1 MDTITWKMLFY
12 FLEHENSTILYRV
25 KELRYIM
32 KRTHIEAHI
41 FKAFSKMNGIIPQ
54 DEAGIIL
61 SGLVFIKL
69 YSLAAW
75 EKLKELN
82 DYSINSHIR
91 DFFTNENIPFNKIY
105 DFKELDSELLKSLI
119 IILDEAD
126 ISVRGDILGEIYNFC
141 KSDGNRKRYGE
152 HYTPYNVV
160 KLLLN
165 ALDIKED
172 DILLDPCTGTGRM
185 LTIAKEVF
193 PSKNITFIGQEK
205 NPIAWTLAQM
215 SSQLYNMDLK
225 IGTSPQD
232 ALREILDIS
241 VKHVIM
247 NPPFNQSCGQDLE
260 INSQIWD
267 ENTCRKSNLNFTWIQ
282 LAVHYIKQNG
292 DAAVI
297 LPQTSLSMRRKEDVA
312 ARQMLIENKYIEG
325 IICLPR
331 GIFPSTRIKPC
342 IWIISKKQKDSF
354 YIVDIYNL
362 AEDYSVSYRE
372 NTDENILSKLRL
384 EKNQA
389 DYKIISIDDARKNGY
404 NLQPDLYLVGKSEP
418 SVKKYKQEEE
428 IYDLIAKLYESQGK
442 LKIMQRLDKEKK
454 STYLLKDVAK
464 IKYGRTAPT
473 AINGTI
479 PVYKSG
485 KTRFKQDFTD
495 SVMYEKDS
503 VIIGCKGTLSVQYAH
518 GPFWA
523 SGTTFY
529 LMIDTDIV
537 IPKYL
542 YYLLRKIDF
551 KKFNVAAGLPAL
563 RRVDIEQIELE
574 IPSLSVQKKYI
585 KKIEELER
593 ISDCSREITNVIEDI
608 IDKNI
613 EQL

>member
-1 MDTITWKMLFY
+1 
-12 FLEHENSTILYRV
+12 
-25 KELRYIM
+25 M
-32 KRTHIEAHI
+32 KRTYIESHI

-69 YSLAAW
+69 YSSETW

-82 DYSINSHIR
+82 DYSINLYIH
-91 DFFTNENIPFNKIY
+91 DFFTNEKLPFNRIY
-105 DFKELDSELLKSLI
+105 DFKELDSKLLKALI

-126 ISVRGDILGEIYNFC
+126 ISIRGDVLGEIYNFC
-141 KSDGNRKRYGE
+141 KSDDNRKIYGE

-172 DILLDPCTGTGRM
+172 DILLDPCAGTGRM
-185 LTIAKEVF
+185 LTVAKKTLPF
-193 PSKNITFIGQEK
+193 RNITFIGQEK

-215 SSQLYNMDLK
+215 SAFLYNMDLK
-225 IGTSPQD
+225 IGNSPQD
-232 ALREILDIS
+232 ALQEILGIS
-241 VKHVIM
+241 VEHVLM
-247 NPPFNQSCGQDLE
+247 NPPFNQSYAQDLE

-267 ENTCRKSNLNFTWIQ
+267 ETTCRRSNLNFAWLQ
-282 LAVHYIKQNG
+282 LALHYIKENG

-297 LPQTSLSMRRKEDVA
+297 LPQTSLSMQRKEDIT
-312 ARQMLIENKYIEG
+312 ARRMIIENKYIEG

-331 GIFPSTRIKPC
+331 GVFPSTRIKPC
-342 IWIISKKQKDSF
+342 IWLLSKKQKDSF
-354 YIVDIYNL
+354 YIVDIYNFSG
-362 AEDYSVSYRE
+362 DYSANYKE
-372 NTDENILSKLRL
+372 NTDKNILSKLGL

-389 DYKIISIDDARKNGY
+389 NYKIISIDDARENGY
-404 NLQPDLYLVGKSEP
+404 NLQTDLYFAIKSEA
-418 SVKKYKQEEE
+418 SVKKYKHEEE
-428 IYDLIAKLYESQGK
+428 IYNLIAKLYKSQDK
-442 LKIMQRLDKEKK
+442 LKIIQKLDKKKK
-454 STYLLKDVAK
+454 STYLLKEVAK

-473 AINGTI
+473 ASNGTI

-529 LMIDTDIV
+529 LIINTDIV
-537 IPKYL
+537 NPKYL

-563 RRVDIEQIELE
+563 RRVDIEKIKLE

-593 ISDCSREITNVIEDI
+593 ISDCSKQITNAIEEI
-608 IDKNI
+608 IAKNI

>member
-1 MDTITWKMLFY
+1 
-12 FLEHENSTILYRV
+12 
-25 KELRYIM
+25 M
-32 KRTHIEAHI
+32 KRTYIESHI

-69 YSLAAW
+69 YSSETW

-82 DYSINSHIR
+82 DYSINLYIH
-91 DFFTNENIPFNKIY
+91 DFFTNEKLSFNRIY
-105 DFKELDSELLKSLI
+105 DFKELDSKLLKALI

-126 ISVRGDILGEIYNFC
+126 ISIRGDVLGEIYNFC
-141 KSDGNRKRYGE
+141 KSDDNRKIYGE

-172 DILLDPCTGTGRM
+172 DILLDPCAGTGRM
-185 LTIAKEVF
+185 LTVAKKTLPF
-193 PSKNITFIGQEK
+193 RNITFIGQEK

-215 SSQLYNMDLK
+215 SAFLYNMDLK
-225 IGTSPQD
+225 IGNSPQD
-232 ALREILDIS
+232 ALQEILGIS
-241 VKHVIM
+241 VEHVLM
-247 NPPFNQSCGQDLE
+247 NPPFNQSYAQDLE

-267 ENTCRKSNLNFTWIQ
+267 ETTCRRSNLNFAWLQ
-282 LAVHYIKQNG
+282 LALHYIKENG

-297 LPQTSLSMRRKEDVA
+297 LPQTSLSMQRKEDIA
-312 ARQMLIENKYIEG
+312 ARRMIIENKYIEG

-331 GIFPSTRIKPC
+331 GVFPSTRIKPC
-342 IWIISKKQKDSF
+342 IWLLSKKQKDSF
-354 YIVDIYNL
+354 YIVDIYNFSG
-362 AEDYSVSYRE
+362 DYSANYKE
-372 NTDENILSKLRL
+372 NTDKNILSKLGL

-389 DYKIISIDDARKNGY
+389 NYKIISIDDARENGY
-404 NLQPDLYLVGKSEP
+404 NLQTDLYFAIKSEA
-418 SVKKYKQEEE
+418 SVKKYKHEEE
-428 IYDLIAKLYESQGK
+428 IYNLIAKLHESQNR
-442 LKIMQRLDKEKK
+442 LKIIQKLDKEKK
-454 STYLLKDVAK
+454 STYLLKEVAK

-485 KTRFKQDFTD
+485 KLRFKQEFTD
-495 SVMYEKDS
+495 SIMYEKDS
-503 VIIGCKGTLSVQYAH
+503 VIIGCKGTLSVQYAK

-542 YYLLRKIDF
+542 YYLLRKINF

-574 IPSLSVQKKYI
+574 IPSISIQKEYI
-585 KKIEELER
+585 KKIEHLER
-593 ISDCSREITNVIEDI
+593 ISDCSRQITNAIEGI
-608 IDKNI
+608 IAKNI

>member
-1 MDTITWKMLFY
+1 
-12 FLEHENSTILYRV
+12 
-25 KELRYIM
+25 M
-32 KRTHIEAHI
+32 KRTYIESHI

-69 YSLAAW
+69 YSSETW

-82 DYSINSHIR
+82 DYSINLYIH
-91 DFFTNENIPFNKIY
+91 DFFTNEKLPFNRIY
-105 DFKELDSELLKSLI
+105 DFKELDSKLLKALI

-126 ISVRGDILGEIYNFC
+126 ISIRGDVLGEIYNFC
-141 KSDGNRKRYGE
+141 KSDDNRKIYGE

-172 DILLDPCTGTGRM
+172 DILLDPCAGTGRM
-185 LTIAKEVF
+185 LTVAKKTLPF
-193 PSKNITFIGQEK
+193 RNITFIGQEK

-215 SSQLYNMDLK
+215 SAFLYNMDLK
-225 IGTSPQD
+225 IGNSPQD
-232 ALREILDIS
+232 ALQEILGIS
-241 VKHVIM
+241 VEHVLM
-247 NPPFNQSCGQDLE
+247 NPPFNQSYAQDLE

-267 ENTCRKSNLNFTWIQ
+267 ETTCRRSNLNFAWLQ
-282 LAVHYIKQNG
+282 LALHYIKENG

-297 LPQTSLSMRRKEDVA
+297 LPQTSLSIQRKEDIA
-312 ARQMLIENKYIEG
+312 ARRMIIENKYIEG

-331 GIFPSTRIKPC
+331 GVFPSTRIKPC
-342 IWIISKKQKDSF
+342 IWLLSKKQKDSF
-354 YIVDIYNL
+354 YIVDIYNFSG
-362 AEDYSVSYRE
+362 DYSANYKE
-372 NTDENILSKLRL
+372 NTDKNILSKLGL

-389 DYKIISIDDARKNGY
+389 NYKIISIDDAKENGY
-404 NLQPDLYLVGKSEP
+404 NLQTDLYFVIKSEA
-418 SVKKYKQEEE
+418 SVKKYKHEEE
-428 IYDLIAKLYESQGK
+428 IYNLIAKLHESQNR
-442 LKIMQRLDKEKK
+442 LKIIQKLDKEKK
-454 STYLLKDVAK
+454 STYLLKEVAK

-485 KTRFKQDFTD
+485 KLRFKQEFTD
-495 SVMYEKDS
+495 SIMYKKDS
-503 VIIGCKGTLSVQYAH
+503 VIIGCKGTLSVQYAK

-537 IPKYL
+537 TPKYL
-542 YYLLRKIDF
+542 YYLLRKINF

-593 ISDCSREITNVIEDI
+593 ISDYSRKITNAIEEI

-613 EQL
+613 ELL

>member
-1 MDTITWKMLFY
+1 
-12 FLEHENSTILYRV
+12 
-25 KELRYIM
+25 M
-32 KRTHIEAHI
+32 KRTYIESHI

-69 YSLAAW
+69 YSSETW

-82 DYSINSHIR
+82 DYSINLYIH
-91 DFFTNENIPFNKIY
+91 DFFTNEKLSFNRIY
-105 DFKELDSELLKSLI
+105 DFKELDSKLLKALI

-126 ISVRGDILGEIYNFC
+126 ISIRGDVLGEIYNFC
-141 KSDGNRKRYGE
+141 KSDDNRKIYGE

-172 DILLDPCTGTGRM
+172 DILLDPCAGTGRM
-185 LTIAKEVF
+185 LTVAKKTLPF
-193 PSKNITFIGQEK
+193 RNITFIGQEK
-205 NPIAWTLAQM
+205 NPIVWTLAQM
-215 SSQLYNMDLK
+215 SAFLYNMDLK
-225 IGTSPQD
+225 IGNSPQD
-232 ALREILDIS
+232 ALQEILGIS
-241 VKHVIM
+241 VEHVLM
-247 NPPFNQSCGQDLE
+247 NPPFNQSYAQDLE

-267 ENTCRKSNLNFTWIQ
+267 ETTCRRSNLNFAWLQ
-282 LAVHYIKQNG
+282 LALHYIKENG

-297 LPQTSLSMRRKEDVA
+297 LPQTSLSMQRKEDIA
-312 ARQMLIENKYIEG
+312 ARRMIIENKYIEG

-331 GIFPSTRIKPC
+331 GVFPSTRIKPC
-342 IWIISKKQKDSF
+342 IWLLSKKQKDSF
-354 YIVDIYNL
+354 YIVDIYNFSG
-362 AEDYSVSYRE
+362 DYSANYKE
-372 NTDENILSKLRL
+372 NTDKNILSKLGL

-389 DYKIISIDDARKNGY
+389 NYKIISIDDARENGY
-404 NLQPDLYLVGKSEP
+404 NLQTDLYFAIKSEA
-418 SVKKYKQEEE
+418 SVKKYKHEEE
-428 IYDLIAKLYESQGK
+428 IYNLIAKLHESQNR
-442 LKIMQRLDKEKK
+442 LKIIQKLDKEKK
-454 STYLLKDVAK
+454 STYLLKEVAK

-485 KTRFKQDFTD
+485 KLRFKQEFTD
-495 SVMYEKDS
+495 SIMYEKDS
-503 VIIGCKGTLSVQYAH
+503 VIIGCKGTLSVQYAK

-542 YYLLRKIDF
+542 YYLLRKINF

-574 IPSLSVQKKYI
+574 IPSISIQKEYI
-585 KKIEELER
+585 KKIEHLER
-593 ISDCSREITNVIEDI
+593 ISDCSRQITNAIEGI
-608 IDKNI
+608 IAKNI

>member
-1 MDTITWKMLFY
+1 
-12 FLEHENSTILYRV
+12 
-25 KELRYIM
+25 M
-32 KRTHIEAHI
+32 KRTYIESHI

-69 YSLAAW
+69 YSSETW

-82 DYSINSHIR
+82 DYSINLYIH
-91 DFFTNENIPFNKIY
+91 DFFTNEKLPFNRIY
-105 DFKELDSELLKSLI
+105 DFKELDSKLLKALI

-126 ISVRGDILGEIYNFC
+126 ISIRGDVLGEIYNFC
-141 KSDGNRKRYGE
+141 KSDDNRKIYGE

-172 DILLDPCTGTGRM
+172 DILLDPCAGTGRM
-185 LTIAKEVF
+185 LTVAKKTLPF
-193 PSKNITFIGQEK
+193 RNITFIGQEK

-215 SSQLYNMDLK
+215 SAFLYNMDLK
-225 IGTSPQD
+225 IGNSPQD
-232 ALREILDIS
+232 ALQEILGIS
-241 VKHVIM
+241 VEHVLM
-247 NPPFNQSCGQDLE
+247 NPPFNQSYAQDLE

-267 ENTCRKSNLNFTWIQ
+267 ETTCRRSNLNFAWLQ
-282 LAVHYIKQNG
+282 LALHYIKENG

-297 LPQTSLSMRRKEDVA
+297 LPQTSLSMQRKEDSA
-312 ARQMLIENKYIEG
+312 ARRMIIENKYIEG

-331 GIFPSTRIKPC
+331 GVFPSTRIKPC
-342 IWIISKKQKDSF
+342 IWLLSKKQKDSF
-354 YIVDIYNL
+354 YIVDIYNFSG
-362 AEDYSVSYRE
+362 DYSANYKE
-372 NTDENILSKLRL
+372 NTDKNILSKLGL

-389 DYKIISIDDARKNGY
+389 NYKIISIDDARENGY
-404 NLQPDLYLVGKSEP
+404 NLQTDLYFAIKSEA
-418 SVKKYKQEEE
+418 SVKKYKHEEE
-428 IYDLIAKLYESQGK
+428 IYNLIAKLHESQNR
-442 LKIMQRLDKEKK
+442 LKIIQKLDKEKK
-454 STYLLKDVAK
+454 STYLLKEVAK

-485 KTRFKQDFTD
+485 KLRFKQEFTD
-495 SVMYEKDS
+495 SIMYEKDS
-503 VIIGCKGTLSVQYAH
+503 VIIGCKGTLSVQYAK

-542 YYLLRKIDF
+542 YYLLRKINF

-574 IPSLSVQKKYI
+574 IPSISIQKEYI
-585 KKIEELER
+585 KKIEHLER
-593 ISDCSREITNVIEDI
+593 ISDCSRQITNAIEEI
-608 IDKNI
+608 IHKNI

>member
-1 MDTITWKMLFY
+1 
-12 FLEHENSTILYRV
+12 
-25 KELRYIM
+25 M

-41 FKAFSKMNGIIPQ
+41 FKAFSGMNGIIPQ

-75 EKLKELN
+75 EKLKKLN
-82 DYSINSHIR
+82 GYSINLYIH
-91 DFFTNENIPFNKIY
+91 DFFINENLPFNRIY
-105 DFKELDSELLKSLI
+105 DFEGLDSELLKALI

-126 ISVRGDILGEIYNFC
+126 ISIRGDVLGEIYNFC
-141 KSDGNRKRYGE
+141 KSDSNRKIYGE

-165 ALDIKED
+165 ALDIKET
-172 DILLDPCTGTGRM
+172 DILLDPCVGTGRM
-185 LTIAKEVF
+185 LMVAKDTLLF
-193 PSKNITFIGQEK
+193 KNITFIGQEK

-215 SSQLYNMDLK
+215 SASLYNMDLK
-225 IGTSPQD
+225 IGNSPQD
-232 ALREILDIS
+232 ALQEILDIP
-241 VKHVIM
+241 VEHVVM
-247 NPPFNQSCGQDLE
+247 NPPFNQSYGQALQ

-267 ENTCRKSNLNFTWIQ
+267 ETTCRRSNLNFTWVQ
-282 LAVHYIKQNG
+282 LALHYIKENG
-292 DAAVI
+292 DAAII
-297 LPQTSLSMRRKEDVA
+297 LPQTSLSMQRKEDVV
-312 ARQMLIENKYIEG
+312 ARQMLIENKYVEG

-354 YIVDIYNL
+354 YIVDIYNF
-362 AEDYSVSYRE
+362 AENYSGNYIE
-372 NTDENILSKLRL
+372 NANENILSRLGL

-404 NLQPDLYLVGKSEP
+404 NLQPDLYLNVNSETA
-418 SVKKYKQEEE
+418 VKKYKYEEE
-428 IYDLIAKLYESQGK
+428 IYNLIAKLSNSQDK
-442 LKIMQRLDKEKK
+442 LKIIQKLDKKKK
-454 STYLLKDVAK
+454 STYLLKEVAK

-473 AINGTI
+473 AINGTV

-485 KTRFKQDFTD
+485 KLRFKQEFTD
-495 SVMYEKDS
+495 SIMYEKDS

-529 LMIDTDIV
+529 LIINTDIV
-537 IPKYL
+537 NPKYL

-563 RRVDIEQIELE
+563 RRVDIEKIKLE

-593 ISDCSREITNVIEDI
+593 ISDCSKQITNAIEEI
-608 IDKNI
+608 IAKNI

>member
-1 MDTITWKMLFY
+1 
-12 FLEHENSTILYRV
+12 
-25 KELRYIM
+25 M
-32 KRTHIEAHI
+32 KRTYIESHI

-69 YSLAAW
+69 YSSETW

-82 DYSINSHIR
+82 DYSINLYIH
-91 DFFTNENIPFNKIY
+91 DFFTNEKLPFNRIY
-105 DFKELDSELLKSLI
+105 DFKELDSKLLKALI

-126 ISVRGDILGEIYNFC
+126 ISIRGDVLGEIYNFC
-141 KSDGNRKRYGE
+141 KSDYNRKIYGE

-172 DILLDPCTGTGRM
+172 DILLDPCAGTGRM
-185 LTIAKEVF
+185 LTVAKKTLPF
-193 PSKNITFIGQEK
+193 RNITFIGQEK

-215 SSQLYNMDLK
+215 SAFLYNMDLK
-225 IGTSPQD
+225 IGNSPQD
-232 ALREILDIS
+232 ALQEILGIS
-241 VKHVIM
+241 VEHVLM
-247 NPPFNQSCGQDLE
+247 NPPFNQSYAQDLE

-267 ENTCRKSNLNFTWIQ
+267 ETTCRRSNLNFAWLQ
-282 LAVHYIKQNG
+282 LALHYIKENG

-297 LPQTSLSMRRKEDVA
+297 LPQTSLSMQRKEDIA
-312 ARQMLIENKYIEG
+312 ARRMIIENKYIEG

-331 GIFPSTRIKPC
+331 GVFPSTRIKPC
-342 IWIISKKQKDSF
+342 IWLLSKKQKDSF
-354 YIVDIYNL
+354 YIVDIYNFSG
-362 AEDYSVSYRE
+362 DYSANYKE
-372 NTDENILSKLRL
+372 NTDKNILSKLGL

-389 DYKIISIDDARKNGY
+389 NYKIISIDDARENGY
-404 NLQPDLYLVGKSEP
+404 NLQTDLYFAIKSEA
-418 SVKKYKQEEE
+418 SVKKYKHEEE
-428 IYDLIAKLYESQGK
+428 IYNLIAKLHESQNR
-442 LKIMQRLDKEKK
+442 LKIIQKLDKEKK
-454 STYLLKDVAK
+454 STYLLKEVAK

-485 KTRFKQDFTD
+485 KLRFKQEFTD
-495 SVMYEKDS
+495 SIMYEKDS
-503 VIIGCKGTLSVQYAH
+503 VIIGCKGTLSVQYAK

-537 IPKYL
+537 TPKYL
-542 YYLLRKIDF
+542 YYLLRKINF

-585 KKIEELER
+585 KKW
-593 ISDCSREITNVIEDI
+593 
-608 IDKNI
+608 KN
-613 EQL
+613 

>member
-1 MDTITWKMLFY
+1 
-12 FLEHENSTILYRV
+12 
-25 KELRYIM
+25 M
-32 KRTHIEAHI
+32 KRTYIESHI

-69 YSLAAW
+69 YSSETW

-82 DYSINSHIR
+82 DYSINLYIH
-91 DFFTNENIPFNKIY
+91 DFFTNEKLPFNRIY
-105 DFKELDSELLKSLI
+105 DFKELDSKLLKALI

-126 ISVRGDILGEIYNFC
+126 ISIRGDVLGEIYNFC
-141 KSDGNRKRYGE
+141 KSDDNRKIYGE

-172 DILLDPCTGTGRM
+172 DILLDPCAGTGRM
-185 LTIAKEVF
+185 LTVAKKTLPF
-193 PSKNITFIGQEK
+193 RNITFIGQEK

-215 SSQLYNMDLK
+215 SAFLYNMDLK
-225 IGTSPQD
+225 IGNSPQD
-232 ALREILDIS
+232 ALQEILGIS
-241 VKHVIM
+241 VEHVLM
-247 NPPFNQSCGQDLE
+247 NPPFNQSYAQDLE

-267 ENTCRKSNLNFTWIQ
+267 ETTCRRSNLNFAWLQ
-282 LAVHYIKQNG
+282 LALHYIKENG

-297 LPQTSLSMRRKEDVA
+297 LPQTSLSMQRKEDIA
-312 ARQMLIENKYIEG
+312 ARRMIIENKYIEG

-331 GIFPSTRIKPC
+331 GVFPSTRIKPC
-342 IWIISKKQKDSF
+342 IWLLSKKQKDSF
-354 YIVDIYNL
+354 YIVDIYNFSG
-362 AEDYSVSYRE
+362 DYSANYKE
-372 NTDENILSKLRL
+372 NTDKNILSKLGL

-389 DYKIISIDDARKNGY
+389 NYKIISIDDARENGY
-404 NLQPDLYLVGKSEP
+404 NLQTDLYFAIKSEA
-418 SVKKYKQEEE
+418 SVKKYKHEEE
-428 IYDLIAKLYESQGK
+428 IYNLIAKLHESQNR
-442 LKIMQRLDKEKK
+442 LKIIQKLDKEKK
-454 STYLLKDVAK
+454 STYLLKEVAK

-485 KTRFKQDFTD
+485 KLRFKQEFTD
-495 SVMYEKDS
+495 SIMYEKDS
-503 VIIGCKGTLSVQYAH
+503 VIIGCKGTLSVQYAK

-542 YYLLRKIDF
+542 YYLLRKINF

-574 IPSLSVQKKYI
+574 IPSISIQKEYI
-585 KKIEELER
+585 KKIEHLER
-593 ISDCSREITNVIEDI
+593 ISDCSRQITNAIEGI
-608 IDKNI
+608 IAKNI

>member
-1 MDTITWKMLFY
+1 
-12 FLEHENSTILYRV
+12 
-25 KELRYIM
+25 M
-32 KRTHIEAHI
+32 KRTYIESHI

-69 YSLAAW
+69 YSSETW

-82 DYSINSHIR
+82 DYSINLYIH
-91 DFFTNENIPFNKIY
+91 DFFTNEKLSFNRIY
-105 DFKELDSELLKSLI
+105 DFKELDSKLLKALI

-126 ISVRGDILGEIYNFC
+126 ISIRGDVLGEIYNFC
-141 KSDGNRKRYGE
+141 KSDDNRKIYGE

-172 DILLDPCTGTGRM
+172 DILLDPCAGTGRM
-185 LTIAKEVF
+185 LTVAKKTLPF
-193 PSKNITFIGQEK
+193 RNITFIGQEK

-215 SSQLYNMDLK
+215 SAFLYNMDLK
-225 IGTSPQD
+225 IGNSPQD
-232 ALREILDIS
+232 ALQEILGIS
-241 VKHVIM
+241 VEHVLM
-247 NPPFNQSCGQDLE
+247 NPPFNQSYAQDLE

-267 ENTCRKSNLNFTWIQ
+267 ETTCRRSNLNFAWLQ
-282 LAVHYIKQNG
+282 LALHYIKENG

-297 LPQTSLSMRRKEDVA
+297 LPQTSLSMQRKEDIA
-312 ARQMLIENKYIEG
+312 ARRMIIENKYIEG

-331 GIFPSTRIKPC
+331 GVFPSTRIKPC
-342 IWIISKKQKDSF
+342 IWLLSKKQKDSF
-354 YIVDIYNL
+354 YIVDIYNFSG
-362 AEDYSVSYRE
+362 DYSANYKE
-372 NTDENILSKLRL
+372 NTDKNILSKLGL

-389 DYKIISIDDARKNGY
+389 NYKIISIDDARENGY
-404 NLQPDLYLVGKSEP
+404 NLQTDLYFAIKSEA
-418 SVKKYKQEEE
+418 SVKKYKHEEE
-428 IYDLIAKLYESQGK
+428 IYNLIAKLHESQNR
-442 LKIMQRLDKEKK
+442 LKIIQKLDKEKK
-454 STYLLKDVAK
+454 STYLLKEVAK

-485 KTRFKQDFTD
+485 KLRFKQEFTD
-495 SVMYEKDS
+495 SIMYEKDS
-503 VIIGCKGTLSVQYAH
+503 VIIGCKGTLSVQYAK

-542 YYLLRKIDF
+542 YYLLRKINF

-563 RRVDIEQIELE
+563 RRGDIEQIELE
-574 IPSLSVQKKYI
+574 IPSISIQKEYI
-585 KKIEELER
+585 KKIEHLER
-593 ISDCSREITNVIEDI
+593 ISDCSRQITNAIEGI
-608 IDKNI
+608 IAKNI

>member
-1 MDTITWKMLFY
+1 
-12 FLEHENSTILYRV
+12 
-25 KELRYIM
+25 M
-32 KRTHIEAHI
+32 KRTYIESHI

-69 YSLAAW
+69 YSSETW

-82 DYSINSHIR
+82 DYSINLYIH
-91 DFFTNENIPFNKIY
+91 DFFTNEKLPFNRIY
-105 DFKELDSELLKSLI
+105 DFKELDSKLLKALI

-126 ISVRGDILGEIYNFC
+126 ISIRGDVLGEIYNFC
-141 KSDGNRKRYGE
+141 KSDDNRKIYGE

-172 DILLDPCTGTGRM
+172 DILLDPCAGTGRM
-185 LTIAKEVF
+185 LTVAKKTLPF
-193 PSKNITFIGQEK
+193 RNITFIGQEK

-215 SSQLYNMDLK
+215 SAFLYNMDLK
-225 IGTSPQD
+225 IGNSPQD
-232 ALREILDIS
+232 ALQEILGIS
-241 VKHVIM
+241 VEHVLM
-247 NPPFNQSCGQDLE
+247 NPPFNQSYAQDLE

-267 ENTCRKSNLNFTWIQ
+267 ETTCRRSNLNFAWLQ
-282 LAVHYIKQNG
+282 LALHYIKENG

-297 LPQTSLSMRRKEDVA
+297 LPQTSLSMQRKEDIA
-312 ARQMLIENKYIEG
+312 ARRMIIENKYIEG

-331 GIFPSTRIKPC
+331 GVFPSTRIKPC
-342 IWIISKKQKDSF
+342 IWLLSKKQKDSF
-354 YIVDIYNL
+354 YIVDIYNFSG
-362 AEDYSVSYRE
+362 DYSANYKE
-372 NTDENILSKLRL
+372 NTDKNILSKLGL

-389 DYKIISIDDARKNGY
+389 NYKIISIDDAKENGY
-404 NLQPDLYLVGKSEP
+404 NLQTDLYFVIKSEA
-418 SVKKYKQEEE
+418 SVKKYKHEEE
-428 IYDLIAKLYESQGK
+428 IYNLIAKLHESQNR
-442 LKIMQRLDKEKK
+442 LKIIQKLDKEKK
-454 STYLLKDVAK
+454 STYLLKEVAK

-485 KTRFKQDFTD
+485 KLRFKQEFTD
-495 SVMYEKDS
+495 SIMYKKDS
-503 VIIGCKGTLSVQYAH
+503 VIIGCKGTLSVQYAK

-537 IPKYL
+537 TPKYL
-542 YYLLRKIDF
+542 YYLLRKINF

-593 ISDCSREITNVIEDI
+593 ISDYSRKITNAIEEI

-613 EQL
+613 ELL

>member
-1 MDTITWKMLFY
+1 
-12 FLEHENSTILYRV
+12 
-25 KELRYIM
+25 M
-32 KRTHIEAHI
+32 KRTYIESHI

-69 YSLAAW
+69 YSSETW

-82 DYSINSHIR
+82 DYSINLYIH
-91 DFFTNENIPFNKIY
+91 DFFTNEKLSFNRIY
-105 DFKELDSELLKSLI
+105 DFKELDSKLLKALI

-126 ISVRGDILGEIYNFC
+126 ISIRGDVLGEIYNFC
-141 KSDGNRKRYGE
+141 KSDDNRKIYGE

-172 DILLDPCTGTGRM
+172 DILLDPCAGTGRM
-185 LTIAKEVF
+185 LTVAKKTLPF
-193 PSKNITFIGQEK
+193 RNITFIGQEK

-215 SSQLYNMDLK
+215 SAFLYNMGLK
-225 IGTSPQD
+225 IGNSPQD
-232 ALREILDIS
+232 ALQEILGIS
-241 VKHVIM
+241 VEHVLM
-247 NPPFNQSCGQDLE
+247 NPPFNQSYAQDLE

-267 ENTCRKSNLNFTWIQ
+267 ETTCRRSNLNFAWLQ
-282 LAVHYIKQNG
+282 LALHYIKENG

-297 LPQTSLSMRRKEDVA
+297 LPQTSLSMQRKEDIA
-312 ARQMLIENKYIEG
+312 ARRMIIENKYIEG

-331 GIFPSTRIKPC
+331 GVFPSTRIKPC
-342 IWIISKKQKDSF
+342 IWLLSKKQKDSF
-354 YIVDIYNL
+354 YIVDIYNFSG
-362 AEDYSVSYRE
+362 DYSANYKE
-372 NTDENILSKLRL
+372 NTDKNILSKLGL

-389 DYKIISIDDARKNGY
+389 NYKIISIDDARENGY
-404 NLQPDLYLVGKSEP
+404 NLQTDLYFAIKSEA
-418 SVKKYKQEEE
+418 SVKKYKHEEE
-428 IYDLIAKLYESQGK
+428 IYNLIAKLHESQNR
-442 LKIMQRLDKEKK
+442 LKIIQKLDKEKK
-454 STYLLKDVAK
+454 STYLLKEVAK

-485 KTRFKQDFTD
+485 KLRFKQEFTD
-495 SVMYEKDS
+495 SIMYEKDS
-503 VIIGCKGTLSVQYAH
+503 VIIGCKGTLSVQYAK

-542 YYLLRKIDF
+542 YYLLRKINF

-574 IPSLSVQKKYI
+574 IPSISIQKEYI
-585 KKIEELER
+585 KKIEHLER
-593 ISDCSREITNVIEDI
+593 ISDCSRQITNAIEGI
-608 IDKNI
+608 IAKNI

>member
-1 MDTITWKMLFY
+1 
-12 FLEHENSTILYRV
+12 
-25 KELRYIM
+25 M
-32 KRTHIEAHI
+32 KRTYIESHI

-69 YSLAAW
+69 YSSETW

-82 DYSINSHIR
+82 DYSINLYIH
-91 DFFTNENIPFNKIY
+91 DFFTNQKLPFNRIY
-105 DFKELDSELLKSLI
+105 DFKELDSKLLKALI

-126 ISVRGDILGEIYNFC
+126 ISIRGDVLGEIYNFC
-141 KSDGNRKRYGE
+141 KSDDNRKIYGE

-160 KLLLN
+160 KLLFN

-172 DILLDPCTGTGRM
+172 DILLDPCAGTGRM
-185 LTIAKEVF
+185 LTVAKKTLPF
-193 PSKNITFIGQEK
+193 RNITFIGQEK

-215 SSQLYNMDLK
+215 SAFLYNMDLK
-225 IGTSPQD
+225 IGNSPQD
-232 ALREILDIS
+232 ALQEILGIS
-241 VKHVIM
+241 VEHVLM
-247 NPPFNQSCGQDLE
+247 NPPFNQSYAQDLE

-267 ENTCRKSNLNFTWIQ
+267 ETTCRRSNLNFAWLQ
-282 LAVHYIKQNG
+282 LALHYIKENG

-297 LPQTSLSMRRKEDVA
+297 LPQTSLSMQRKEDIA
-312 ARQMLIENKYIEG
+312 ARRMIIENKYIEG

-331 GIFPSTRIKPC
+331 GVFPSTRIKPC
-342 IWIISKKQKDSF
+342 IWLLSKKQKDSF
-354 YIVDIYNL
+354 YIVDIYNFSG
-362 AEDYSVSYRE
+362 DYSANYKE
-372 NTDENILSKLRL
+372 NTDKNILSKLGL

-389 DYKIISIDDARKNGY
+389 NYKIISIDDARENGY
-404 NLQPDLYLVGKSEP
+404 NLQTDLYFAIKSEA
-418 SVKKYKQEEE
+418 SVKKYKHEEE
-428 IYDLIAKLYESQGK
+428 IYNLIAKLHESQNR
-442 LKIMQRLDKEKK
+442 LKIIQKLDKEKK
-454 STYLLKDVAK
+454 STYLLKEVAK

-485 KTRFKQDFTD
+485 KLRFKQEFTD
-495 SVMYEKDS
+495 SIMYEKDS
-503 VIIGCKGTLSVQYAH
+503 VIIGCKGTLSVQYAK

-542 YYLLRKIDF
+542 YYLLRKINF

-574 IPSLSVQKKYI
+574 IPSISIQKEYI
-585 KKIEELER
+585 KKIEHLER
-593 ISDCSREITNVIEDI
+593 ISDCSRQITNAIEEI
-608 IDKNI
+608 IHKNI

>member
-1 MDTITWKMLFY
+1 
-12 FLEHENSTILYRV
+12 
-25 KELRYIM
+25 M
-32 KRTHIEAHI
+32 KRTYIESHI

-69 YSLAAW
+69 YSSETW

-82 DYSINSHIR
+82 DYSINLYIH
-91 DFFTNENIPFNKIY
+91 DFFTNEKLPFNRIY
-105 DFKELDSELLKSLI
+105 DFKELDSKLLKALI

-126 ISVRGDILGEIYNFC
+126 ISIRGDVLGEIYNFC
-141 KSDGNRKRYGE
+141 KSDDNRKIYGE

-172 DILLDPCTGTGRM
+172 DILLDPCAGTGRM
-185 LTIAKEVF
+185 LTVAKKTLPF
-193 PSKNITFIGQEK
+193 RNITFIGQEK

-215 SSQLYNMDLK
+215 SAFLYNMDLK
-225 IGTSPQD
+225 IGNSPQD
-232 ALREILDIS
+232 ALQEILGIS
-241 VKHVIM
+241 VEHVLM
-247 NPPFNQSCGQDLE
+247 NPPFNQSYAQDLE

-267 ENTCRKSNLNFTWIQ
+267 ETTCRRSNLNFAWLQ
-282 LAVHYIKQNG
+282 LALHYIKENG

-297 LPQTSLSMRRKEDVA
+297 LPQTSLSMQRKEDIA
-312 ARQMLIENKYIEG
+312 ARRMIIENKYIEG

-331 GIFPSTRIKPC
+331 GVFPSTRIKPC
-342 IWIISKKQKDSF
+342 IWLLSKKQKDSF
-354 YIVDIYNL
+354 YIVDIYNFSG
-362 AEDYSVSYRE
+362 DYSANYKE
-372 NTDENILSKLRL
+372 NTDKNILSKLGL

-389 DYKIISIDDARKNGY
+389 NYKIISIDDARENGY
-404 NLQPDLYLVGKSEP
+404 NLQTDLYFAIKSEA
-418 SVKKYKQEEE
+418 SVKKYKHEEE
-428 IYDLIAKLYESQGK
+428 IYNLIAKLHESQNR
-442 LKIMQRLDKEKK
+442 LKIIQKLDKEKK
-454 STYLLKDVAK
+454 STYLLKEVAK

-485 KTRFKQDFTD
+485 KLRFKQEFTD
-495 SVMYEKDS
+495 SIMYEKDS
-503 VIIGCKGTLSVQYAH
+503 VIIGCKGTLSVQYAK

-542 YYLLRKIDF
+542 YYLLRKINF

-574 IPSLSVQKKYI
+574 IPSISIQKEYI
-585 KKIEELER
+585 KKIEHLER
-593 ISDCSREITNVIEDI
+593 ISDCSRQITNAIEEI
-608 IDKNI
+608 IHKNI

>member
-1 MDTITWKMLFY
+1 
-12 FLEHENSTILYRV
+12 
-25 KELRYIM
+25 M
-32 KRTHIEAHI
+32 KRTYIESHI

-69 YSLAAW
+69 YSSETW

-82 DYSINSHIR
+82 DYSISLYIH
-91 DFFTNENIPFNKIY
+91 DFFTNEKLPFNRIY
-105 DFKELDSELLKSLI
+105 DFKELDSKLLKALI

-126 ISVRGDILGEIYNFC
+126 ISIRGDVLGEIYNFC
-141 KSDGNRKRYGE
+141 KSDDNRKIYGE

-172 DILLDPCTGTGRM
+172 DILLDPCAGTGRM
-185 LTIAKEVF
+185 LTVAKKTLPF
-193 PSKNITFIGQEK
+193 RNITFIGQEK

-215 SSQLYNMDLK
+215 SAFLYNMDLK
-225 IGTSPQD
+225 IGNSPQD
-232 ALREILDIS
+232 ALQEILGIS
-241 VKHVIM
+241 VEHVLM
-247 NPPFNQSCGQDLE
+247 NPPFNQSYAQDLE

-267 ENTCRKSNLNFTWIQ
+267 ETTCRRSNLNFAWLQ
-282 LAVHYIKQNG
+282 LALHYIKENG

-297 LPQTSLSMRRKEDVA
+297 LPQTSLSMQRKEDIA
-312 ARQMLIENKYIEG
+312 ARRMIIENKYIEG

-331 GIFPSTRIKPC
+331 GVFPSTRIKPC
-342 IWIISKKQKDSF
+342 IWLLSKKQKDSF
-354 YIVDIYNL
+354 YIVDIYNFSG
-362 AEDYSVSYRE
+362 DYSANYKE
-372 NTDENILSKLRL
+372 NTDKNILSKLGL

-389 DYKIISIDDARKNGY
+389 NYKIISIDDARENGY
-404 NLQPDLYLVGKSEP
+404 NLQTDLYFAIKSEA
-418 SVKKYKQEEE
+418 SVKKYKHEEE
-428 IYDLIAKLYESQGK
+428 IYNLIAKLHESQNR
-442 LKIMQRLDKEKK
+442 LKIIQKLDKEKK
-454 STYLLKDVAK
+454 STYLLKEVAK

-485 KTRFKQDFTD
+485 KLRFKQEFTD
-495 SVMYEKDS
+495 SIMYEKDS
-503 VIIGCKGTLSVQYAH
+503 VIIGCKGTLSVQYAK

-542 YYLLRKIDF
+542 YYLLRKINF

-574 IPSLSVQKKYI
+574 IPSISIQKEYI
-585 KKIEELER
+585 KKIEHLER
-593 ISDCSREITNVIEDI
+593 ISDCSRQITNAIEEI
-608 IDKNI
+608 IHKNI

>member
-1 MDTITWKMLFY
+1 
-12 FLEHENSTILYRV
+12 
-25 KELRYIM
+25 M
-32 KRTHIEAHI
+32 KRTYIESHI

-69 YSLAAW
+69 YSSETW

-82 DYSINSHIR
+82 DYSINLYIH
-91 DFFTNENIPFNKIY
+91 DFFTNEKLSFNRIY
-105 DFKELDSELLKSLI
+105 DFKELDSKLLKALI

-126 ISVRGDILGEIYNFC
+126 ISIRGDVLGEIYNFC
-141 KSDGNRKRYGE
+141 KSDDNRKIYGE

-172 DILLDPCTGTGRM
+172 DILLDPCAGTGRM
-185 LTIAKEVF
+185 LTVAKKTLPF
-193 PSKNITFIGQEK
+193 RNITFIGQEK

-215 SSQLYNMDLK
+215 SAFLYNMDLK
-225 IGTSPQD
+225 IGNSPQD
-232 ALREILDIS
+232 ALQEILGIS
-241 VKHVIM
+241 VEHVLM
-247 NPPFNQSCGQDLE
+247 NPPFNQSYAQDLE

-267 ENTCRKSNLNFTWIQ
+267 ETTCRRSNLNFAWLQ
-282 LAVHYIKQNG
+282 LALHYIKENG

-297 LPQTSLSMRRKEDVA
+297 LPQTSLSMQRKEDIA
-312 ARQMLIENKYIEG
+312 ARRMIIENKYIEG

-331 GIFPSTRIKPC
+331 GVFPSTRIKPC
-342 IWIISKKQKDSF
+342 IWLLSKKQKDSF
-354 YIVDIYNL
+354 YIVDIYNFSG
-362 AEDYSVSYRE
+362 DYSANYKE
-372 NTDENILSKLRL
+372 NTDKNILSKLGL

-389 DYKIISIDDARKNGY
+389 NYKIISIDDARENGY
-404 NLQPDLYLVGKSEP
+404 NLQTDLYFAIKSEA
-418 SVKKYKQEEE
+418 SVKKYKHEEE
-428 IYDLIAKLYESQGK
+428 IYNLIAKLHESQNR
-442 LKIMQRLDKEKK
+442 LKIIQKLDKEKK
-454 STYLLKDVAK
+454 STYLLKEVAK

-485 KTRFKQDFTD
+485 KLRFKQEFTD
-495 SVMYEKDS
+495 SIMYEKDS
-503 VIIGCKGTLSVQYAH
+503 VIIGCKGTLSVQYAK

-523 SGTTFY
+523 SDTTFY

-542 YYLLRKIDF
+542 YYLLRKINF

-574 IPSLSVQKKYI
+574 IPSISIQKEYI
-585 KKIEELER
+585 KKIEHLER
-593 ISDCSREITNVIEDI
+593 ISDCSRQITNAIEGI
-608 IDKNI
+608 IAKNI

>member
-1 MDTITWKMLFY
+1 
-12 FLEHENSTILYRV
+12 
-25 KELRYIM
+25 M
-32 KRTHIEAHI
+32 KRTYIESHI

-69 YSLAAW
+69 YSSETW
-75 EKLKELN
+75 KKLKELN
-82 DYSINSHIR
+82 DYSINLYIH
-91 DFFTNENIPFNKIY
+91 DFFTNEKLPFNRIY
-105 DFKELDSELLKSLI
+105 DFKELDSKLLKALI

-126 ISVRGDILGEIYNFC
+126 ISIRGDVLGEIYNFC
-141 KSDGNRKRYGE
+141 KSDDNRKIYGE

-160 KLLLN
+160 KLLFN

-172 DILLDPCTGTGRM
+172 DILLDPCAGTGRM
-185 LTIAKEVF
+185 LTVAKKTLPF
-193 PSKNITFIGQEK
+193 RNITFIGQEK

-215 SSQLYNMDLK
+215 SAFLYNMDLK
-225 IGTSPQD
+225 IGNSPQD
-232 ALREILDIS
+232 ALQEILGIS
-241 VKHVIM
+241 VEHVLM
-247 NPPFNQSCGQDLE
+247 NPPFNQSYAQDLE

-267 ENTCRKSNLNFTWIQ
+267 ETTCRRSNLNFAWLQ
-282 LAVHYIKQNG
+282 LALHYIKENG

-297 LPQTSLSMRRKEDVA
+297 LPQTSLSMQRKEDIA
-312 ARQMLIENKYIEG
+312 ARRMIIENKYIEG

-331 GIFPSTRIKPC
+331 GVFPSTRIKPC
-342 IWIISKKQKDSF
+342 IWLLSKKQKDSF
-354 YIVDIYNL
+354 YIVDIYNFSG
-362 AEDYSVSYRE
+362 DYSANYKE
-372 NTDENILSKLRL
+372 NTDKNILSKLGL

-389 DYKIISIDDARKNGY
+389 NYKIISIDDARENGY
-404 NLQPDLYLVGKSEP
+404 NLQTDLYFAIKSEA
-418 SVKKYKQEEE
+418 SVKKYKHEEE
-428 IYDLIAKLYESQGK
+428 IYNLIAKLHESQNR
-442 LKIMQRLDKEKK
+442 LKIIQKLDKEKK
-454 STYLLKDVAK
+454 STYLLKEVAK

-485 KTRFKQDFTD
+485 KLRFKQEFTD
-495 SVMYEKDS
+495 SIMYEKDS
-503 VIIGCKGTLSVQYAH
+503 VIIGCKGTLSVQYAK

-542 YYLLRKIDF
+542 YYLLRKINF

-574 IPSLSVQKKYI
+574 IPSISIQKEYI
-585 KKIEELER
+585 KEIEHLER
-593 ISDCSREITNVIEDI
+593 ISDCSRQITNAIEEI
-608 IDKNI
+608 IHKNI

>member
-1 MDTITWKMLFY
+1 
-12 FLEHENSTILYRV
+12 
-25 KELRYIM
+25 M
-32 KRTHIEAHI
+32 KRTYIESHI

-69 YSLAAW
+69 YSSETW
-75 EKLKELN
+75 EILKELN
-82 DYSINSHIR
+82 DYSINLYIH
-91 DFFTNENIPFNKIY
+91 DFFTNEKLPFNRIY
-105 DFKELDSELLKSLI
+105 DFKELDSKLLKALI

-126 ISVRGDILGEIYNFC
+126 ISIRGDVLGEIYNFC
-141 KSDGNRKRYGE
+141 KSDDNRKIYGE

-172 DILLDPCTGTGRM
+172 DILLDPCAGTGRM
-185 LTIAKEVF
+185 LTVAKKTLPF
-193 PSKNITFIGQEK
+193 RNITFIGQEK

-215 SSQLYNMDLK
+215 SAFLYNMDLK
-225 IGTSPQD
+225 IGNSPQD
-232 ALREILDIS
+232 ALQEILGIS
-241 VKHVIM
+241 VEHVLM
-247 NPPFNQSCGQDLE
+247 NPPFNQSYAQDLE

-267 ENTCRKSNLNFTWIQ
+267 ETTCRRSNLNFAWLQ
-282 LAVHYIKQNG
+282 LALHYIKENG

-297 LPQTSLSMRRKEDVA
+297 LPQTSLSMQRKEDIA
-312 ARQMLIENKYIEG
+312 ARRMIIENKYIEG

-331 GIFPSTRIKPC
+331 GVFPSTRIKPC
-342 IWIISKKQKDSF
+342 IWLLSKKQKDSF
-354 YIVDIYNL
+354 YIVDIYNFSG
-362 AEDYSVSYRE
+362 DYSANYKE
-372 NTDENILSKLRL
+372 NTDKNILSKLGL

-389 DYKIISIDDARKNGY
+389 NYKIISIDDARENGY
-404 NLQPDLYLVGKSEP
+404 NLQTDLYFAIKSEA
-418 SVKKYKQEEE
+418 SVKKYKHEEE
-428 IYDLIAKLYESQGK
+428 IYNLIAKLHESQNR
-442 LKIMQRLDKEKK
+442 LKIIQKLDKEKK
-454 STYLLKDVAK
+454 STYLLKEVAK

-485 KTRFKQDFTD
+485 KLRFKQEFTD
-495 SVMYEKDS
+495 SIMYEKDS
-503 VIIGCKGTLSVQYAH
+503 VIIGCKGTLSVQYAK

-542 YYLLRKIDF
+542 YYLLRKINF
-551 KKFNVAAGLPAL
+551 KKFNVAVGLPAL

-574 IPSLSVQKKYI
+574 IPSISIQKEYI
-585 KKIEELER
+585 KKIEHLER
-593 ISDCSREITNVIEDI
+593 ISDCSRQITNAIEGI
-608 IDKNI
+608 IAKNI

>member
-1 MDTITWKMLFY
+1 
-12 FLEHENSTILYRV
+12 
-25 KELRYIM
+25 M
-32 KRTHIEAHI
+32 KRTYIESHI

-69 YSLAAW
+69 YSSETW

-82 DYSINSHIR
+82 DYSINLYIH
-91 DFFTNENIPFNKIY
+91 DFFTNEKLPFNRIY
-105 DFKELDSELLKSLI
+105 DFKELDSKLLKALI

-126 ISVRGDILGEIYNFC
+126 ISIRGDVLGEIYNFC
-141 KSDGNRKRYGE
+141 KSDDNRKIYGE

-172 DILLDPCTGTGRM
+172 DILLDPCAGTGRM
-185 LTIAKEVF
+185 LTVAKKTLPF
-193 PSKNITFIGQEK
+193 RNITFIGQEK

-215 SSQLYNMDLK
+215 SAFLYNMDLK
-225 IGTSPQD
+225 IGNSPQD
-232 ALREILDIS
+232 ALQEILGIS
-241 VKHVIM
+241 VEHVLM
-247 NPPFNQSCGQDLE
+247 NPPFNQSYAQDLE

-267 ENTCRKSNLNFTWIQ
+267 ETTCRRSNLNFAWLQ
-282 LAVHYIKQNG
+282 LALHYIKENG

-297 LPQTSLSMRRKEDVA
+297 LPQTSLSMQRKEDIA
-312 ARQMLIENKYIEG
+312 ARRMIIENKYIEG

-331 GIFPSTRIKPC
+331 GVFPSTRIKPC
-342 IWIISKKQKDSF
+342 IWLLFKKQKDSF
-354 YIVDIYNL
+354 YIVDIYNFSG
-362 AEDYSVSYRE
+362 DYSANYKE

-404 NLQPDLYLVGKSEP
+404 NLQPDLYLNVNSETA
-418 SVKKYKQEEE
+418 VKKYKYEEE
-428 IYDLIAKLYESQGK
+428 IYNLIAKLHESQNR
-442 LKIMQRLDKEKK
+442 LKIIQKLDKEKK
-454 STYLLKDVAK
+454 STYLLKEVAK

-485 KTRFKQDFTD
+485 KLRFKQEFTD
-495 SVMYEKDS
+495 SIMYEKDS
-503 VIIGCKGTLSVQYAH
+503 VIIGCKGTLSVQYAK

-542 YYLLRKIDF
+542 YYLLRKINF

-574 IPSLSVQKKYI
+574 IPSISIQKEYI
-585 KKIEELER
+585 KKIEHLER
-593 ISDCSREITNVIEDI
+593 ISDCSRQITNAIEGI
-608 IDKNI
+608 IAKNI
-613 EQL
+613 KQL

>member
-1 MDTITWKMLFY
+1 MLFY
-12 FLEHENSTILYRV
+12 FLEQENSTILHRI
-25 KELRYIM
+25 KELKNIM
-32 KRTHIEAHI
+32 KRTYIESHI

-69 YSLAAW
+69 YSSETW

-82 DYSINSHIR
+82 DYSINLYIH
-91 DFFTNENIPFNKIY
+91 DFFTNEKLPFNRIY
-105 DFKELDSELLKSLI
+105 DFKELDSKLLKALI

-126 ISVRGDILGEIYNFC
+126 ISIRRDVLGEIYNFC
-141 KSDGNRKRYGE
+141 KSDDNRKIYGE

-165 ALDIKED
+165 ALDINEND
-172 DILLDPCTGTGRM
+172 MMLDPCTGTGRM

-193 PSKNITFIGQEK
+193 SSKNITFIGQEK

-215 SSQLYNMDLK
+215 SAFLYNMDLK
-225 IGTSPQD
+225 IGNSPQD
-232 ALREILDIS
+232 ALQEILGIS
-241 VKHVIM
+241 VEHVLM
-247 NPPFNQSCGQDLE
+247 NPPFNQSYAQDLE

-267 ENTCRKSNLNFTWIQ
+267 ETTCRRSNLNFAWLQ
-282 LAVHYIKQNG
+282 LALHYIKENG

-297 LPQTSLSMRRKEDVA
+297 LPQTSLSMQRKEDIA
-312 ARQMLIENKYIEG
+312 ARRMIIENKYIEG

-331 GIFPSTRIKPC
+331 GVFPSTRIKPC
-342 IWIISKKQKDSF
+342 IWLLSKKQKDSF
-354 YIVDIYNL
+354 YIVDIYNFSG
-362 AEDYSVSYRE
+362 DYSANYKE
-372 NTDENILSKLRL
+372 NTDKNILSRLGL

-404 NLQPDLYLVGKSEP
+404 NLQPDLYLNVNSETA
-418 SVKKYKQEEE
+418 VKKYKYEEE
-428 IYDLIAKLYESQGK
+428 IYNLIAKLYKSQDK
-442 LKIMQRLDKEKK
+442 LKIIQKLGKKKK
-454 STYLLKDVAK
+454 STYLLKEVAK

-485 KTRFKQDFTD
+485 KLRFKQEFTD
-495 SVMYEKDS
+495 SIMYEKDS
-503 VIIGCKGTLSVQYAH
+503 VIIGCKGTLSVQYAK

-537 IPKYL
+537 TPKYL
-542 YYLLRKIDF
+542 YYLLRKINF

-585 KKIEELER
+585 KKTEELER
-593 ISDCSREITNVIEDI
+593 ISDYSRKITNAIEEI
-608 IDKNI
+608 IHKNI

>member
-1 MDTITWKMLFY
+1 
-12 FLEHENSTILYRV
+12 
-25 KELRYIM
+25 M
-32 KRTHIEAHI
+32 KRTYIESHI

-69 YSLAAW
+69 YSSETW

-82 DYSINSHIR
+82 DYSINLYIH
-91 DFFTNENIPFNKIY
+91 DFFTNEKLSFNRIY
-105 DFKELDSELLKSLI
+105 DFKELDSKLLKALI

-126 ISVRGDILGEIYNFC
+126 ISIRGDVLGEIYNFC
-141 KSDGNRKRYGE
+141 KSDDNRKIYGE

-172 DILLDPCTGTGRM
+172 DILLDSCAGTGRM
-185 LTIAKEVF
+185 LTVAKKTLPF
-193 PSKNITFIGQEK
+193 RNITFIGQEK

-215 SSQLYNMDLK
+215 SAFLYNMDLK
-225 IGTSPQD
+225 IGNSPQD
-232 ALREILDIS
+232 ALQEILGIS
-241 VKHVIM
+241 VEHVLM
-247 NPPFNQSCGQDLE
+247 NPPFNQSYAQDLE

-267 ENTCRKSNLNFTWIQ
+267 ETTCRRSNLNFAWLQ
-282 LAVHYIKQNG
+282 LALHYIKENG

-297 LPQTSLSMRRKEDVA
+297 LPQTSLSMQRKEDIA
-312 ARQMLIENKYIEG
+312 ARRMIIENKYIEG

-331 GIFPSTRIKPC
+331 GVFPSTRIKPC
-342 IWIISKKQKDSF
+342 IWLLSKKQKDSF
-354 YIVDIYNL
+354 YIVDIYNFSG
-362 AEDYSVSYRE
+362 DYSANYKE
-372 NTDENILSKLRL
+372 NTDKNILSKLGL

-389 DYKIISIDDARKNGY
+389 NYKIISIDDARENGY
-404 NLQPDLYLVGKSEP
+404 NLQTDLYFAIKSEA
-418 SVKKYKQEEE
+418 SVKKYKHEEE
-428 IYDLIAKLYESQGK
+428 IYNLIAKLHESQNR
-442 LKIMQRLDKEKK
+442 LKIIQKLDKEKK
-454 STYLLKDVAK
+454 STYLLKEVAK

-485 KTRFKQDFTD
+485 KLRFKQEFTD
-495 SVMYEKDS
+495 SIMYEKDS
-503 VIIGCKGTLSVQYAH
+503 VIIGCKGTLSVQYAK

-542 YYLLRKIDF
+542 YYLLRKINF

-574 IPSLSVQKKYI
+574 IPSISIQKEYI
-585 KKIEELER
+585 KKIEHLER
-593 ISDCSREITNVIEDI
+593 ISDCSRQITNAIEGI
-608 IDKNI
+608 IAKNI

>member
-1 MDTITWKMLFY
+1 
-12 FLEHENSTILYRV
+12 
-25 KELRYIM
+25 M
-32 KRTHIEAHI
+32 KRTYIESHI

-69 YSLAAW
+69 YSSETW

-82 DYSINSHIR
+82 DYSINLYIH
-91 DFFTNENIPFNKIY
+91 DFFTNEKLSFNRIY
-105 DFKELDSELLKSLI
+105 DFKELDSKLLKALI

-126 ISVRGDILGEIYNFC
+126 ISIRGDVLGEIYNFC
-141 KSDGNRKRYGE
+141 KSDDNRKIYGE

-172 DILLDPCTGTGRM
+172 DILLDPCAGTGRM
-185 LTIAKEVF
+185 LTVAKKTLPF
-193 PSKNITFIGQEK
+193 RNITFIGQEK

-215 SSQLYNMDLK
+215 SAFLYNMDLK
-225 IGTSPQD
+225 IGNSPQD
-232 ALREILDIS
+232 ALQEILGIS
-241 VKHVIM
+241 VEHVLM
-247 NPPFNQSCGQDLE
+247 NPPFNQSYAQDLE

-267 ENTCRKSNLNFTWIQ
+267 ETTCRRSNLNFAWLQ
-282 LAVHYIKQNG
+282 LALHYIKENG

-297 LPQTSLSMRRKEDVA
+297 LPQTSLSMQRKEDIA
-312 ARQMLIENKYIEG
+312 ARRMIIENKYIEG

-331 GIFPSTRIKPC
+331 GVFPSTRIKPC
-342 IWIISKKQKDSF
+342 IWLLSKKQKDSF
-354 YIVDIYNL
+354 YIVDIYNFSG
-362 AEDYSVSYRE
+362 DYSANYKE
-372 NTDENILSKLRL
+372 NTDKNILSKLGL

-389 DYKIISIDDARKNGY
+389 NYKIISIDDARENGY
-404 NLQPDLYLVGKSEP
+404 NLQTDLYFAIKSEA
-418 SVKKYKQEEE
+418 SVKKYKHEEE
-428 IYDLIAKLYESQGK
+428 ICNLIAKLHESQNR
-442 LKIMQRLDKEKK
+442 LKIIQKLDKEKK
-454 STYLLKDVAK
+454 STYLLKEVAK

-485 KTRFKQDFTD
+485 KLRFKQEFTD
-495 SVMYEKDS
+495 SIMYEKDS
-503 VIIGCKGTLSVQYAH
+503 VIIGCKGTLSVQYAK

-542 YYLLRKIDF
+542 YYLLRKINF

-574 IPSLSVQKKYI
+574 IPSISIQKEYI
-585 KKIEELER
+585 KKIEHLER
-593 ISDCSREITNVIEDI
+593 ISDCSRQITNAIEGI
-608 IDKNI
+608 IAKNI

>member
-1 MDTITWKMLFY
+1 
-12 FLEHENSTILYRV
+12 
-25 KELRYIM
+25 M
-32 KRTHIEAHI
+32 KRTYIESHI

-69 YSLAAW
+69 YSSETW

-82 DYSINSHIR
+82 DYSINLYIH
-91 DFFTNENIPFNKIY
+91 DFFTNEKLPFNRIY
-105 DFKELDSELLKSLI
+105 DFKELDSKLLKALI

-126 ISVRGDILGEIYNFC
+126 ISIRGDVLGEIYNFC
-141 KSDGNRKRYGE
+141 KSDDNRKIYGE

-172 DILLDPCTGTGRM
+172 DILLDPCAGTGRM
-185 LTIAKEVF
+185 LTVAKKTLPF
-193 PSKNITFIGQEK
+193 RNITFIGQEK

-215 SSQLYNMDLK
+215 SAFLYNMDLK
-225 IGTSPQD
+225 IGNSPQD
-232 ALREILDIS
+232 ALQEILGIS
-241 VKHVIM
+241 VEHVLM
-247 NPPFNQSCGQDLE
+247 NPPFNQSYAQDLE

-267 ENTCRKSNLNFTWIQ
+267 ETTCRRSNLNFAWLQ
-282 LAVHYIKQNG
+282 LALHYIKENG

-297 LPQTSLSMRRKEDVA
+297 LPQTSLSMQRKEDIA
-312 ARQMLIENKYIEG
+312 ARRMIIENKYIEG

-331 GIFPSTRIKPC
+331 GVFPSTRIKPC
-342 IWIISKKQKDSF
+342 IWLLSKKQKDSF
-354 YIVDIYNL
+354 YIVDIYNFSG
-362 AEDYSVSYRE
+362 DYSANYKE
-372 NTDENILSKLRL
+372 NTDKNILSKLGL

-389 DYKIISIDDARKNGY
+389 NYKIISIDDARENGY
-404 NLQPDLYLVGKSEP
+404 NLQTDLYFAIKSEA
-418 SVKKYKQEEE
+418 SVKKYKHEEE
-428 IYDLIAKLYESQGK
+428 IYNLIAKLHESQNR
-442 LKIMQRLDKEKK
+442 LKIIQKLDKEKK
-454 STYLLKDVAK
+454 STYLLKEVAK

-473 AINGTI
+473 VINGTI

-485 KTRFKQDFTD
+485 KLRFKQEFTD
-495 SVMYEKDS
+495 SIMYEKDS
-503 VIIGCKGTLSVQYAH
+503 VIIGCKGTLSVQYAK

-542 YYLLRKIDF
+542 YYLLRKINF

-574 IPSLSVQKKYI
+574 IPSISIQKEYI
-585 KKIEELER
+585 KKIEHLER
-593 ISDCSREITNVIEDI
+593 ISDCSRQITNAIEEI
-608 IDKNI
+608 IHKNI

>member
-1 MDTITWKMLFY
+1 MLFY
-12 FLEHENSTILYRV
+12 FLEQENSTILHRI
-25 KELRYIM
+25 KELKNIM
-32 KRTHIEAHI
+32 KRTYIESHI
-41 FKAFSKMNGIIPQ
+41 FKAFSKLNGIIPQ

-82 DYSINSHIR
+82 GYSINLYIH
-91 DFFTNENIPFNKIY
+91 DFFINENLPFNRIY
-105 DFKELDSELLKSLI
+105 DFEGLDSELLKALI

-126 ISVRGDILGEIYNFC
+126 ISIRRDVLGEIYNFC
-141 KSDGNRKRYGE
+141 KSDDNRKIYGE

-172 DILLDPCTGTGRM
+172 DILLDPCAGTGRM
-185 LTIAKEVF
+185 LTVAKKTLPF
-193 PSKNITFIGQEK
+193 RNITFIGQEK

-215 SSQLYNMDLK
+215 SAFLYNMDLK
-225 IGTSPQD
+225 IGNSPQD
-232 ALREILDIS
+232 ALQEILGIS
-241 VKHVIM
+241 VEHVLM
-247 NPPFNQSCGQDLE
+247 NPPFNQSYAQDLE

-267 ENTCRKSNLNFTWIQ
+267 ETTCRRSNLNFAWLQ
-282 LAVHYIKQNG
+282 LALHYIKENG

-297 LPQTSLSMRRKEDVA
+297 LPQTSLSMQRKEDIA
-312 ARQMLIENKYIEG
+312 ARRMIIENKYIEG

-331 GIFPSTRIKPC
+331 GVFPSTRIKPC
-342 IWIISKKQKDSF
+342 IWLLSKKQKDSF
-354 YIVDIYNL
+354 YIVDIYNFSG
-362 AEDYSVSYRE
+362 DYSANYKE
-372 NTDENILSKLRL
+372 NTDKNILSKLGL

-389 DYKIISIDDARKNGY
+389 NYKIISIDDARENGY
-404 NLQPDLYLVGKSEP
+404 NLQTDLYFAIKSEA
-418 SVKKYKQEEE
+418 SVKKYKHEEE
-428 IYDLIAKLYESQGK
+428 IYNLIAKLHESQNR
-442 LKIMQRLDKEKK
+442 LKIIQKLDKEKK
-454 STYLLKDVAK
+454 STYLLKEVAK

-485 KTRFKQDFTD
+485 KLRFKQEFTD
-495 SVMYEKDS
+495 SIMYEKDS
-503 VIIGCKGTLSVQYAH
+503 VIIGCKGTLSVQYAK

-542 YYLLRKIDF
+542 YYLLRKINF

-574 IPSLSVQKKYI
+574 IPSISIQKEYI
-585 KKIEELER
+585 KKIEHLER
-593 ISDCSREITNVIEDI
+593 ISDCSRQITNAIEEI
-608 IDKNI
+608 IAKNI

>member
-1 MDTITWKMLFY
+1 MLFY
-12 FLEHENSTILYRV
+12 FLEQENSTILHRI
-25 KELRYIM
+25 KELKNIM
-32 KRTHIEAHI
+32 KRTYIESHI
-41 FKAFSKMNGIIPQ
+41 FKAFSKLNGIIPQ

-82 DYSINSHIR
+82 GYSINLYIH
-91 DFFTNENIPFNKIY
+91 DFFINENLPFNRIY
-105 DFKELDSELLKSLI
+105 DFEGLDSELLKALI

-126 ISVRGDILGEIYNFC
+126 ISIWRDVLGEIYNFC
-141 KSDGNRKRYGE
+141 KSDDNRKIYGE

-160 KLLLN
+160 KLLIN
-165 ALDIKED
+165 ALDINEND
-172 DILLDPCTGTGRM
+172 MMLDPCTGTGRM

-193 PSKNITFIGQEK
+193 SSKNITFIGQEK

-215 SSQLYNMDLK
+215 SAFLYNMDLK
-225 IGTSPQD
+225 IGNSPQD
-232 ALREILDIS
+232 ALQEILGIS
-241 VKHVIM
+241 VEHVLM
-247 NPPFNQSCGQDLE
+247 NPPFNQSYAQDLE

-267 ENTCRKSNLNFTWIQ
+267 ETTCRRSNLNFAWLQ
-282 LAVHYIKQNG
+282 LALHYIKENG

-297 LPQTSLSMRRKEDVA
+297 LPQTSLSMQRKEDIA
-312 ARQMLIENKYIEG
+312 ARRMIIENKYIEG

-342 IWIISKKQKDSF
+342 IWLLSKKQKDSF
-354 YIVDIYNL
+354 YIVDIYNF
-362 AEDYSVSYRE
+362 AENYSGNYRE
-372 NTDENILSKLRL
+372 NTDKNILSKLGL

-389 DYKIISIDDARKNGY
+389 NYKIISIDDARENGY
-404 NLQPDLYLVGKSEP
+404 NLQTDLYFAIKSEA
-418 SVKKYKQEEE
+418 SVKKYKHEEE
-428 IYDLIAKLYESQGK
+428 IYNLIAKLHESQNR
-442 LKIMQRLDKEKK
+442 LKIIQKLDKEKK
-454 STYLLKDVAK
+454 STYLLKEVAK

-485 KTRFKQDFTD
+485 KLRFKQEFTD
-495 SVMYEKDS
+495 SIMYEKDS
-503 VIIGCKGTLSVQYAH
+503 VIIGCKGTLSVQYAK

-542 YYLLRKIDF
+542 YYLLRKINF

-574 IPSLSVQKKYI
+574 IPSISIQKEYI
-585 KKIEELER
+585 KKIEHLER
-593 ISDCSREITNVIEDI
+593 ISDCSKQITNAIEEI
-608 IDKNI
+608 IAKNI

>member
-1 MDTITWKMLFY
+1 
-12 FLEHENSTILYRV
+12 
-25 KELRYIM
+25 M
-32 KRTHIEAHI
+32 KRTYIESHI

-69 YSLAAW
+69 YSSETW

-82 DYSINSHIR
+82 DYSINLYIH
-91 DFFTNENIPFNKIY
+91 DFFTNEKLPFNRIY
-105 DFKELDSELLKSLI
+105 DFKELDSKLLKALI

-126 ISVRGDILGEIYNFC
+126 ISIRGDVLGEIYNFC
-141 KSDGNRKRYGE
+141 KSDDNRKIYGE

-172 DILLDPCTGTGRM
+172 DILLDPCAGTGRM
-185 LTIAKEVF
+185 LTVAKKTLPF
-193 PSKNITFIGQEK
+193 RNITFIGQEK

-215 SSQLYNMDLK
+215 SAFLYNMDLK
-225 IGTSPQD
+225 IGNSPQD
-232 ALREILDIS
+232 ALQEILGIS
-241 VKHVIM
+241 VEHVLM
-247 NPPFNQSCGQDLE
+247 NPPFNQSYAQDLE

-267 ENTCRKSNLNFTWIQ
+267 ETTCRRSNLNFAWLQ
-282 LAVHYIKQNG
+282 LALHYIKENG

-297 LPQTSLSMRRKEDVA
+297 LPQTSLSMQRKEDIA
-312 ARQMLIENKYIEG
+312 ARRMIIENKYIEG

-331 GIFPSTRIKPC
+331 GVFPSTRIKPC
-342 IWIISKKQKDSF
+342 IWLLSKKQKDSF
-354 YIVDIYNL
+354 YIVDIYNFSG
-362 AEDYSVSYRE
+362 DYSANYKE

-404 NLQPDLYLVGKSEP
+404 NLQPDLYLNVNSETA
-418 SVKKYKQEEE
+418 VKKYKYEEE
-428 IYDLIAKLYESQGK
+428 IYNLIAKLHESQNR
-442 LKIMQRLDKEKK
+442 LKIIQKLDKEKK
-454 STYLLKDVAK
+454 STYLLKEVAK

-485 KTRFKQDFTD
+485 KLRFKQEFTD
-495 SVMYEKDS
+495 SIMYEKDS
-503 VIIGCKGTLSVQYAH
+503 VIIGCKGTLSVQYAK

-542 YYLLRKIDF
+542 YYLLRKINF

-574 IPSLSVQKKYI
+574 IPSISIQK
-585 KKIEELER
+585 EHLER
-593 ISDCSREITNVIEDI
+593 ISDCSRQITNAIEGI
-608 IDKNI
+608 IAKNI
-613 EQL
+613 KQL

>member
-1 MDTITWKMLFY
+1 
-12 FLEHENSTILYRV
+12 
-25 KELRYIM
+25 M
-32 KRTHIEAHI
+32 KRTYIESHI

-69 YSLAAW
+69 YSSETW

-82 DYSINSHIR
+82 DYSINLYIH
-91 DFFTNENIPFNKIY
+91 DFFTNEKLPFNRIY
-105 DFKELDSELLKSLI
+105 DFKELDSKLLKALI

-126 ISVRGDILGEIYNFC
+126 ISIRGDVLGEIYNFC
-141 KSDGNRKRYGE
+141 KSDDNRKIYGE

-172 DILLDPCTGTGRM
+172 DILLDPCAGTGRM
-185 LTIAKEVF
+185 LTVAKKTLPF
-193 PSKNITFIGQEK
+193 RNITFIGQEK

-215 SSQLYNMDLK
+215 SAFLYNMDLK
-225 IGTSPQD
+225 IGNSPQD
-232 ALREILDIS
+232 ALQEILGIS
-241 VKHVIM
+241 VEHVLM
-247 NPPFNQSCGQDLE
+247 NPPFNQSYAQDLE

-267 ENTCRKSNLNFTWIQ
+267 ETTCRRSNLNFAWLQ
-282 LAVHYIKQNG
+282 LALHYIKENG

-297 LPQTSLSMRRKEDVA
+297 LPQTSLSMQRKEDSA
-312 ARQMLIENKYIEG
+312 ARRMIIENKYIEG

-331 GIFPSTRIKPC
+331 GVFPSTRIKPC
-342 IWIISKKQKDSF
+342 IWLLSKKQKDSF
-354 YIVDIYNL
+354 YIVDIYNFSG
-362 AEDYSVSYRE
+362 DYSANYKE
-372 NTDENILSKLRL
+372 NTDKNILSKLGL

-389 DYKIISIDDARKNGY
+389 NYKIISIDDARENGY
-404 NLQPDLYLVGKSEP
+404 NLQTDLYFAIKSEA
-418 SVKKYKQEEE
+418 SVKKYKHEEE
-428 IYDLIAKLYESQGK
+428 IYNLIAKLHESQNR
-442 LKIMQRLDKEKK
+442 LKIIQKLDKEKK
-454 STYLLKDVAK
+454 STYLLKEVAK

-485 KTRFKQDFTD
+485 KLRFKQEFTD
-495 SVMYEKDS
+495 SIMYEKDS
-503 VIIGCKGTLSVQYAH
+503 VIIGCKGTLSVQYAK

-542 YYLLRKIDF
+542 YYLLRKINF

-574 IPSLSVQKKYI
+574 IPSISIQKEYI
-585 KKIEELER
+585 KRIEHLER
-593 ISDCSREITNVIEDI
+593 ISDCSRQITNAIEEI
-608 IDKNI
+608 IHKNI

>member
-1 MDTITWKMLFY
+1 
-12 FLEHENSTILYRV
+12 
-25 KELRYIM
+25 M
-32 KRTHIEAHI
+32 KRTYIESHI

-69 YSLAAW
+69 YSSETW

-82 DYSINSHIR
+82 DYSINLYIH
-91 DFFTNENIPFNKIY
+91 DFFTNEKLPFNRIY
-105 DFKELDSELLKSLI
+105 DFKELDSKLLKALI

-126 ISVRGDILGEIYNFC
+126 ISIRGDVLGEIYNFC
-141 KSDGNRKRYGE
+141 KSDDNRKIYGE

-172 DILLDPCTGTGRM
+172 DILLDPCAGTGRM
-185 LTIAKEVF
+185 LTVAKKTLPF
-193 PSKNITFIGQEK
+193 RNITFIGQEK

-215 SSQLYNMDLK
+215 SAFLYNMDLK
-225 IGTSPQD
+225 IGNSPQD
-232 ALREILDIS
+232 ALQEILGIS
-241 VKHVIM
+241 VEHVLM
-247 NPPFNQSCGQDLE
+247 NPPFNQSYAQDLE

-267 ENTCRKSNLNFTWIQ
+267 ETTCRRSNLNFAWLQ
-282 LAVHYIKQNG
+282 LALHYIKENG

-297 LPQTSLSMRRKEDVA
+297 LPQTSLSMQRKEDVI
-312 ARQMLIENKYIEG
+312 ARQMLVENKYIEG

-362 AEDYSVSYRE
+362 AEDYSVSYRD
-372 NTDENILSKLRL
+372 NIDENILSRLGL

-404 NLQPDLYLVGKSEP
+404 NLQPDLYLNVNSETA
-418 SVKKYKQEEE
+418 VKKYKYEEE
-428 IYDLIAKLYESQGK
+428 IYNLIAKLHESQNW
-442 LKIMQRLDKEKK
+442 LKIIQKLDKEKK
-454 STYLLKDVAK
+454 STYLLKEVAK

-485 KTRFKQDFTD
+485 KLRFKQEFTD
-495 SVMYEKDS
+495 SIMYEKDS
-503 VIIGCKGTLSVQYAH
+503 VIIGCKGTLSVQYAK

-542 YYLLRKIDF
+542 YYLLRKINF

-574 IPSLSVQKKYI
+574 IPSISIQKEYI
-585 KKIEELER
+585 KKIEHLER
-593 ISDCSREITNVIEDI
+593 ISDCSRQITNAIEEI
-608 IDKNI
+608 IHKNI

>member
-1 MDTITWKMLFY
+1 
-12 FLEHENSTILYRV
+12 
-25 KELRYIM
+25 M
-32 KRTHIEAHI
+32 KRTYIESHI

-69 YSLAAW
+69 YSSETW

-82 DYSINSHIR
+82 DYSINLYIH
-91 DFFTNENIPFNKIY
+91 DFFTNEKLPFNRIY
-105 DFKELDSELLKSLI
+105 DFKELDSKLLKALI

-126 ISVRGDILGEIYNFC
+126 ISIRGDVLGEIYNFC
-141 KSDGNRKRYGE
+141 KSDDNRKIYGE

-172 DILLDPCTGTGRM
+172 DILLDPCAGTGRM
-185 LTIAKEVF
+185 LTVAKKTLPF
-193 PSKNITFIGQEK
+193 RNITFIGQEK

-215 SSQLYNMDLK
+215 SAFLYNMDLK
-225 IGTSPQD
+225 IGNSPQD
-232 ALREILDIS
+232 ALQEILGIS
-241 VKHVIM
+241 VEHVLM
-247 NPPFNQSCGQDLE
+247 NPPFNQSYAQDLE

-267 ENTCRKSNLNFTWIQ
+267 ETTCRRSNLNFAWLQ
-282 LAVHYIKQNG
+282 LALHYIKENG

-297 LPQTSLSMRRKEDVA
+297 LPQTSLSMQRKEDIA
-312 ARQMLIENKYIEG
+312 ARRMIIENKYIEG

-331 GIFPSTRIKPC
+331 GVFPSTRIKPC
-342 IWIISKKQKDSF
+342 IWLLSKKQKDSF
-354 YIVDIYNL
+354 YIVDIYNFSG
-362 AEDYSVSYRE
+362 DYSANYKE
-372 NTDENILSKLRL
+372 NTDKNILSKLGL

-389 DYKIISIDDARKNGY
+389 NYKIISIDNARENGY
-404 NLQPDLYLVGKSEP
+404 NLQTDLYFAIKSEA
-418 SVKKYKQEEE
+418 SVKKYKHEEE
-428 IYDLIAKLYESQGK
+428 IYNLIAKLHESQNR
-442 LKIMQRLDKEKK
+442 LKIIQKLDKEKK
-454 STYLLKDVAK
+454 STYLLKEVAK

-473 AINGTI
+473 VINGTI

-485 KTRFKQDFTD
+485 KLRFKQEFTD
-495 SVMYEKDS
+495 SIMYEKDS
-503 VIIGCKGTLSVQYAH
+503 VIIGCKGTLSVQYAK

-542 YYLLRKIDF
+542 YYLLRKINF

-574 IPSLSVQKKYI
+574 IPSISIQKEYI
-585 KKIEELER
+585 KKIEHLER
-593 ISDCSREITNVIEDI
+593 ISDCSRQITNAIEEI
-608 IDKNI
+608 IHKNI

>member
-1 MDTITWKMLFY
+1 
-12 FLEHENSTILYRV
+12 
-25 KELRYIM
+25 M
-32 KRTHIEAHI
+32 KRTYIESHI

-69 YSLAAW
+69 YSSETW

-82 DYSINSHIR
+82 DYSINLYIH
-91 DFFTNENIPFNKIY
+91 DFFTNEKLPFNRIY
-105 DFKELDSELLKSLI
+105 DFKELDSKLLKALI

-126 ISVRGDILGEIYNFC
+126 ISIRGDVLGEIYNFC
-141 KSDGNRKRYGE
+141 KSDDNRKIYGE

-165 ALDIKED
+165 ALDIKET
-172 DILLDPCTGTGRM
+172 DILLDPCAGTGRM
-185 LTIAKEVF
+185 LTVAKKTLPF
-193 PSKNITFIGQEK
+193 RNITFIGQEK

-215 SSQLYNMDLK
+215 SSFLYNMDLK
-225 IGTSPQD
+225 IGNSPQD
-232 ALREILDIS
+232 ALQEILGIS
-241 VKHVIM
+241 VEHVLM
-247 NPPFNQSCGQDLE
+247 NPPFNQSYAQDLE

-267 ENTCRKSNLNFTWIQ
+267 ETTCRRSNLNFAWLQ
-282 LAVHYIKQNG
+282 LALHYIKENG

-297 LPQTSLSMRRKEDVA
+297 LPQTSLSMQRKEDIA
-312 ARQMLIENKYIEG
+312 ARRMIIENKYIEG

-331 GIFPSTRIKPC
+331 GVFPSTRIKPC
-342 IWIISKKQKDSF
+342 IWLLSKKQKDSF
-354 YIVDIYNL
+354 YIVDIYNFSG
-362 AEDYSVSYRE
+362 DYSANYKE
-372 NTDENILSKLRL
+372 NTDKNILSKLGL

-389 DYKIISIDDARKNGY
+389 NYKIISIDDARENGY
-404 NLQPDLYLVGKSEP
+404 NLQTDLYFAIKSEA
-418 SVKKYKQEEE
+418 SVKKYKHEEE
-428 IYDLIAKLYESQGK
+428 IYNLIEKLYASQDK
-442 LKIMQRLDKEKK
+442 LKIIQKLEKKKK
-454 STYLLKDVAK
+454 STYLLKEVAK

-485 KTRFKQDFTD
+485 KLRFKQEFTD
-495 SVMYEKDS
+495 SIMYEKDS
-503 VIIGCKGTLSVQYAH
+503 VIIGCKGTLSVQYAK

-537 IPKYL
+537 TPKYL
-542 YYLLRKIDF
+542 YYLLRKINF

-593 ISDCSREITNVIEDI
+593 ISDCSRKITNAIEEI

>member
-1 MDTITWKMLFY
+1 MIFY
-12 FLEHENSTILYRV
+12 FLEQENRTIRHRV

-41 FKAFSKMNGIIPQ
+41 FKGYSKMNGIIPQ

-82 DYSINSHIR
+82 GYSINLYIH
-91 DFFTNENIPFNKIY
+91 DFFINENLPFNRIY
-105 DFKELDSELLKSLI
+105 DFEGLDSELLKSLI
-119 IILDEAD
+119 MILDEVD
-126 ISVRGDILGEIYNFC
+126 ISIQGDILGEIYNFC
-141 KSDGNRKRYGE
+141 KSDSNRKIYGE

-165 ALDIKED
+165 ALDIKET
-172 DILLDPCTGTGRM
+172 DILLDPCVGTGRM
-185 LTIAKEVF
+185 LMVAKDTLPF
-193 PSKNITFIGQEK
+193 KNITFIGQEK

-215 SSQLYNMDLK
+215 SASLYKMDLK
-225 IGTSPQD
+225 IGNSPQD
-232 ALREILDIS
+232 ALQEVLDIP
-241 VKHVIM
+241 VEHVIM
-247 NPPFNQSCGQDLE
+247 NPPFNQSYGQALE

-267 ENTCRKSNLNFTWIQ
+267 ETTCRRSNLNFAWIQ
-282 LAVHYIKQNG
+282 LALHYIKQNG

-297 LPQTSLSMRRKEDVA
+297 LPQTSLSMQKKEDVT
-312 ARQMLIENKYIEG
+312 ARQMLIENKYVEG

-342 IWIISKKQKDSF
+342 IWLLSKKQKDSF

-362 AEDYSVSYRE
+362 AEDYSGNYKE
-372 NTDENILSKLRL
+372 KAAENILSKLGL

-389 DYKIISIDDARKNGY
+389 NYKIVPVEDAKQNGY
-404 NLQPDLYLVGKSEP
+404 NLQPDLYFAIKSEA

-428 IYDLIAKLYESQGK
+428 IYDLIAKLYKSQDK
-442 LKIMQRLDKEKK
+442 LKIIQKLDKNKK
-454 STYLLKDVAK
+454 STYLLKEVAK

-593 ISDCSREITNVIEDI
+593 ISDCSREITNVIEEI
-608 IDKNI
+608 IHKNI

>member
-1 MDTITWKMLFY
+1 MLFY
-12 FLEHENSTILYRV
+12 FLEQENSTILHRI
-25 KELRYIM
+25 KELKNIM
-32 KRTHIEAHI
+32 KRTYIESHI
-41 FKAFSKMNGIIPQ
+41 FKAFSKLNGIIPQ

-82 DYSINSHIR
+82 GYSINLYIH
-91 DFFTNENIPFNKIY
+91 DFFINENLPFNRIY
-105 DFKELDSELLKSLI
+105 DFEGLDSELLKALI

-126 ISVRGDILGEIYNFC
+126 ISIRRDVLGEIYNFC
-141 KSDGNRKRYGE
+141 KSDDNRKIYGE

-165 ALDIKED
+165 ALDINEND
-172 DILLDPCTGTGRM
+172 MMLDPCTGTGRM

-193 PSKNITFIGQEK
+193 SSKNITFIGQEK

-215 SSQLYNMDLK
+215 SAFLYNMDLK
-225 IGTSPQD
+225 IGNSPQD
-232 ALREILDIS
+232 ALQEILGIS
-241 VKHVIM
+241 VEHVLM
-247 NPPFNQSCGQDLE
+247 NPPFNQSYAQDLE

-267 ENTCRKSNLNFTWIQ
+267 ETTCRRSNLNFAWLQ
-282 LAVHYIKQNG
+282 LALHYIKENG

-297 LPQTSLSMRRKEDVA
+297 LPQTSLSMQRKEDIA
-312 ARQMLIENKYIEG
+312 ARRMIIENKYIEG

-331 GIFPSTRIKPC
+331 GVFPSTRIKPC
-342 IWIISKKQKDSF
+342 IWLLSKKQKDSF
-354 YIVDIYNL
+354 YIVDIYNFSG
-362 AEDYSVSYRE
+362 DYSANYGE

-389 DYKIISIDDARKNGY
+389 DYKIISIDDSRKNGY
-404 NLQPDLYLVGKSEP
+404 NLQPDLYLNVNSETA
-418 SVKKYKQEEE
+418 VKKYKYEEE
-428 IYDLIAKLYESQGK
+428 IYNLIAKLYKSQDK
-442 LKIMQRLDKEKK
+442 LKIIQKLDKKKK
-454 STYLLKDVAK
+454 STYLLKEVAK

-473 AINGTI
+473 ASNGTI

-529 LMIDTDIV
+529 LIINTDIV
-537 IPKYL
+537 NPKYL

-563 RRVDIEQIELE
+563 RRVDIEKIKLE

-593 ISDCSREITNVIEDI
+593 ISDCSKQITNAIEEI
-608 IDKNI
+608 IAKNI

>member
-1 MDTITWKMLFY
+1 
-12 FLEHENSTILYRV
+12 
-25 KELRYIM
+25 M
-32 KRTHIEAHI
+32 KRTYIESHI

-69 YSLAAW
+69 YSSETW

-82 DYSINSHIR
+82 DYSINLYIH
-91 DFFTNENIPFNKIY
+91 DFFTNEKLPFNRIY
-105 DFKELDSELLKSLI
+105 DFKELDSKLLKALI

-126 ISVRGDILGEIYNFC
+126 ISIRGDVLGEIYNFC
-141 KSDGNRKRYGE
+141 KSDDNRKIYGE

-172 DILLDPCTGTGRM
+172 DILLDPCAGTGRM
-185 LTIAKEVF
+185 LTVAKKTLPF
-193 PSKNITFIGQEK
+193 RNITFIGQEK

-215 SSQLYNMDLK
+215 SAFLYNMDLK
-225 IGTSPQD
+225 IGNSPQD
-232 ALREILDIS
+232 ALQEILGIS
-241 VKHVIM
+241 VEHVLM
-247 NPPFNQSCGQDLE
+247 NPPFNQSYAQDLE

-267 ENTCRKSNLNFTWIQ
+267 ETTCRRSNLNFAWLQ
-282 LAVHYIKQNG
+282 LALHYIKENG

-297 LPQTSLSMRRKEDVA
+297 LPQTSLSMQRKEDIA
-312 ARQMLIENKYIEG
+312 ARRMIIENKYIEG

-331 GIFPSTRIKPC
+331 GVFPSTRIKPC
-342 IWIISKKQKDSF
+342 IWLLSKKQKDSF
-354 YIVDIYNL
+354 YIVDIYNFSG
-362 AEDYSVSYRE
+362 DYSANYKE
-372 NTDENILSKLRL
+372 NTDKNILSKLGL

-389 DYKIISIDDARKNGY
+389 NYKIISIDDARENGY
-404 NLQPDLYLVGKSEP
+404 NLQTDLYFAIKSEA
-418 SVKKYKQEEE
+418 SVKKYKHEEE
-428 IYDLIAKLYESQGK
+428 IYNLIAKLYKSQDK
-442 LKIMQRLDKEKK
+442 LKIIQKLDKKKK
-454 STYLLKDVAK
+454 STYLLKEVAK

-485 KTRFKQDFTD
+485 KLRFKQEFTD
-495 SVMYEKDS
+495 SIMYEKDS
-503 VIIGCKGTLSVQYAH
+503 VIIGCKGTLSVQYAK

-542 YYLLRKIDF
+542 YYLLRKINF

-574 IPSLSVQKKYI
+574 IPSISIQKEYI
-585 KKIEELER
+585 KKIEHLER
-593 ISDCSREITNVIEDI
+593 ISDCSRQITNAIEEI
-608 IDKNI
+608 IHKNI

>member
-1 MDTITWKMLFY
+1 
-12 FLEHENSTILYRV
+12 
-25 KELRYIM
+25 M
-32 KRTHIEAHI
+32 KRTYIESHI

-69 YSLAAW
+69 YSSETW

-82 DYSINSHIR
+82 DYSINLYIH
-91 DFFTNENIPFNKIY
+91 DFFTNEKLSFNRIY
-105 DFKELDSELLKSLI
+105 DFKELDSKLLKALI

-126 ISVRGDILGEIYNFC
+126 ISIRGDVLGEIYNFC
-141 KSDGNRKRYGE
+141 KSDDNRKIYGE

-172 DILLDPCTGTGRM
+172 DILLDPCAGTGRM
-185 LTIAKEVF
+185 LTVAKKTLPF
-193 PSKNITFIGQEK
+193 RNITFIGQEK

-215 SSQLYNMDLK
+215 SAFLYNMDLK
-225 IGTSPQD
+225 IGNSPQD
-232 ALREILDIS
+232 ALQEILGIS
-241 VKHVIM
+241 VEHVLM
-247 NPPFNQSCGQDLE
+247 NPPFNQSYAQDLE

-267 ENTCRKSNLNFTWIQ
+267 ETTCRRSNLNFAWLQ
-282 LAVHYIKQNG
+282 LALHYIKENG

-297 LPQTSLSMRRKEDVA
+297 LPQTSLSMQRKEDIA
-312 ARQMLIENKYIEG
+312 ARGMIIENKYIEG

-331 GIFPSTRIKPC
+331 GVFPSTRIKPC
-342 IWIISKKQKDSF
+342 IWLLSKKQKDSF
-354 YIVDIYNL
+354 YIVDIYNFSG
-362 AEDYSVSYRE
+362 DYSANYKE
-372 NTDENILSKLRL
+372 NTDKNILSKLGL

-389 DYKIISIDDARKNGY
+389 NYKIISIDDARENGY
-404 NLQPDLYLVGKSEP
+404 NLQTDLYFAIKSEA
-418 SVKKYKQEEE
+418 SVKKYKHEEE
-428 IYDLIAKLYESQGK
+428 IYNLIAKLHESQNR
-442 LKIMQRLDKEKK
+442 LKIIQKLDKEKK
-454 STYLLKDVAK
+454 STYLLKEVAK

-485 KTRFKQDFTD
+485 KLRFKQEFTD
-495 SVMYEKDS
+495 SIMYEKDS
-503 VIIGCKGTLSVQYAH
+503 VIIGCKGTLSVQYAK

-542 YYLLRKIDF
+542 YYLLRKINF

-574 IPSLSVQKKYI
+574 IPSISIQKEYI
-585 KKIEELER
+585 KKIEHLER
-593 ISDCSREITNVIEDI
+593 ISDCSRQITNAIEGI
-608 IDKNI
+608 IAKNI

>member
-1 MDTITWKMLFY
+1 
-12 FLEHENSTILYRV
+12 
-25 KELRYIM
+25 M
-32 KRTHIEAHI
+32 KRTYIESHI

-69 YSLAAW
+69 YSSETW

-82 DYSINSHIR
+82 DYSINLYIH
-91 DFFTNENIPFNKIY
+91 DFFTNEKLSFNRIY
-105 DFKELDSELLKSLI
+105 DFKELDSKLLKALI

-126 ISVRGDILGEIYNFC
+126 ISIRGDVLGEIYNFC
-141 KSDGNRKRYGE
+141 KSDDNRKIYGE

-172 DILLDPCTGTGRM
+172 DILLDPCAGTGRM
-185 LTIAKEVF
+185 LTVAKKTLPF
-193 PSKNITFIGQEK
+193 RNITSIGQEK

-215 SSQLYNMDLK
+215 SAFLYNMDLK
-225 IGTSPQD
+225 IGNSPQD
-232 ALREILDIS
+232 ALQEILGIS
-241 VKHVIM
+241 VEHVLM
-247 NPPFNQSCGQDLE
+247 NPPFNQSYAQDLE

-267 ENTCRKSNLNFTWIQ
+267 ETTCRRSNLNFAWLQ
-282 LAVHYIKQNG
+282 LALHYIKENG

-297 LPQTSLSMRRKEDVA
+297 LPQTSLSMQRKEDIA
-312 ARQMLIENKYIEG
+312 ARRMIIENKYIEG

-331 GIFPSTRIKPC
+331 GVFPSTRIKPC
-342 IWIISKKQKDSF
+342 IWLLSKKQKDSF
-354 YIVDIYNL
+354 YIVDIYNFSG
-362 AEDYSVSYRE
+362 DYSANYKE
-372 NTDENILSKLRL
+372 NTDKNILSKLGL

-389 DYKIISIDDARKNGY
+389 NYKIISIDDARENGY
-404 NLQPDLYLVGKSEP
+404 NLQTDLYFAIKSEA
-418 SVKKYKQEEE
+418 SVKKYKHEEE
-428 IYDLIAKLYESQGK
+428 IYNLIAKLHESQNR
-442 LKIMQRLDKEKK
+442 LKIIQKLDKEKK
-454 STYLLKDVAK
+454 STYLLKEVAK

-485 KTRFKQDFTD
+485 KLRFKQEFTD
-495 SVMYEKDS
+495 SIMYEKDS
-503 VIIGCKGTLSVQYAH
+503 VIIGCKGTLSVQYAK

-542 YYLLRKIDF
+542 YYLLRKINF

-574 IPSLSVQKKYI
+574 IPSISIQKEYI
-585 KKIEELER
+585 KKIEHLER
-593 ISDCSREITNVIEDI
+593 ISDCSRQITNAIEGI
-608 IDKNI
+608 IAKNI

>member
-1 MDTITWKMLFY
+1 MLFY
-12 FLEHENSTILYRV
+12 FLEQENSTILHRI
-25 KELRYIM
+25 KELKNIM
-32 KRTHIEAHI
+32 KRTYIESHI
-41 FKAFSKMNGIIPQ
+41 FKAFSKLNGIIPQ

-82 DYSINSHIR
+82 GYSINLYIH
-91 DFFTNENIPFNKIY
+91 DFFINENLPFNRIY
-105 DFKELDSELLKSLI
+105 DFEGLDSELLKALI

-126 ISVRGDILGEIYNFC
+126 ISIWRDVLGEIYNFC
-141 KSDGNRKRYGE
+141 KSDDNRKIYGE

-165 ALDIKED
+165 ALDINEND
-172 DILLDPCTGTGRM
+172 MMLDPCTGTGRM

-193 PSKNITFIGQEK
+193 SSKNITFIGQEK

-215 SSQLYNMDLK
+215 SAFLYNMDLK
-225 IGTSPQD
+225 IGNSPQD
-232 ALREILDIS
+232 ALQEILGIS
-241 VKHVIM
+241 VEHVLM
-247 NPPFNQSCGQDLE
+247 NPPFNQSYAQDLE

-267 ENTCRKSNLNFTWIQ
+267 ETTCRRSNLNFAWLQ
-282 LAVHYIKQNG
+282 LALHYIKENG

-297 LPQTSLSMRRKEDVA
+297 LPQTSLSMQRQEDIA
-312 ARQMLIENKYIEG
+312 ARRMIIENKYIEG

-331 GIFPSTRIKPC
+331 GVFPSTRIKPC
-342 IWIISKKQKDSF
+342 IWLLSKKQKDSF
-354 YIVDIYNL
+354 YIVDIYNFSG
-362 AEDYSVSYRE
+362 DYSANYKE
-372 NTDENILSKLRL
+372 NTDKNILSRLGL

-404 NLQPDLYLVGKSEP
+404 NLQPDLYLNVNSETA
-418 SVKKYKQEEE
+418 VKKYKYEEE
-428 IYDLIAKLYESQGK
+428 IYNLIAKLYKSQDK
-442 LKIMQRLDKEKK
+442 LKIIQKLDKKKK
-454 STYLLKDVAK
+454 STYLLKEVAK

-485 KTRFKQDFTD
+485 KLRFKQEFTD
-495 SVMYEKDS
+495 SIMYEKDS
-503 VIIGCKGTLSVQYAH
+503 VIIGCKGTLSVQYAK

-542 YYLLRKIDF
+542 YYLLRKINF

-574 IPSLSVQKKYI
+574 IPSISIQKEYI
-585 KKIEELER
+585 KKIEHLER
-593 ISDCSREITNVIEDI
+593 ISDCSRQITNAIEEI
-608 IDKNI
+608 IAKNI

>member
-1 MDTITWKMLFY
+1 
-12 FLEHENSTILYRV
+12 
-25 KELRYIM
+25 M
-32 KRTHIEAHI
+32 KRTYIESHI

-69 YSLAAW
+69 YSSETW

-82 DYSINSHIR
+82 DYSINLYIH
-91 DFFTNENIPFNKIY
+91 DFFTNEKLPFNRIY
-105 DFKELDSELLKSLI
+105 DFKELDSKLLKALI

-126 ISVRGDILGEIYNFC
+126 ISIRGDVLGEIYNFC
-141 KSDGNRKRYGE
+141 KSDDNRKIYGE

-165 ALDIKED
+165 ALDIKET
-172 DILLDPCTGTGRM
+172 DILLDPCVGTGRM
-185 LTIAKEVF
+185 LMVVKDTLPF
-193 PSKNITFIGQEK
+193 KNITFIGQEK

-215 SSQLYNMDLK
+215 SALLYDNNLK
-225 IGTSPQD
+225 TGSSPQD
-232 ALREILDIS
+232 ALQQILDIS
-241 VKHVIM
+241 ANHVMM
-247 NPPFNQSCGQDLE
+247 NPPFNQSYSQALE

-267 ENTCRKSNLNFTWIQ
+267 ETTCRKSNLNFTWIQ
-282 LAVHYIKQNG
+282 LALHYIKQNG

-297 LPQTSLSMRRKEDVA
+297 LPQTSLSMQRKEDVA

-342 IWIISKKQKDSF
+342 LWILSKKEKNSF
-354 YIVDIYNL
+354 YIMDIYNL
-362 AEDYSVSYRE
+362 AENYSGNYIE
-372 NTDENILSKLRL
+372 NANEDILNKLGL
-384 EKNQA
+384 EKNQT
-389 DYKIISIDDARKNGY
+389 DYKIISIDDARENGY
-404 NLQPDLYLVGKSEP
+404 NLQPDLYLDVNSETA
-418 SVKKYKQEEE
+418 VKKYKHEEE
-428 IYDLIAKLYESQGK
+428 IYNLIEKLYASQDK
-442 LKIMQRLDKEKK
+442 LKIIQKLGKKKK
-454 STYLLKDVAK
+454 STYLLKEVAK

-485 KTRFKQDFTD
+485 KLRFKQEFTD
-495 SVMYEKDS
+495 SIMYEKDS
-503 VIIGCKGTLSVQYAH
+503 VIIGCKGTLSVQYAK

-523 SGTTFY
+523 SSTTFY

-537 IPKYL
+537 TPKYL
-542 YYLLRKIDF
+542 YYLLRKINF

-593 ISDCSREITNVIEDI
+593 ISDYSRKITNAIEEI
-608 IDKNI
+608 IHKNI